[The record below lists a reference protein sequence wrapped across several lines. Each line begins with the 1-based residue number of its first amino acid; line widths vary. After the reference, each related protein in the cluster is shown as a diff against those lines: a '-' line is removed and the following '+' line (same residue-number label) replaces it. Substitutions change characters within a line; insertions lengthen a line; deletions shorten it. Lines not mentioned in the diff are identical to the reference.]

1 MVDAHQTFVIVG
13 GGLAGAK
20 AAETLRSEGFTGRV
34 ILIGDERD
42 HPYERPPL
50 SKGYLTGKEERDSVF
65 VHEPAWYARA
75 EVELHLGQT
84 VTSID
89 RKLRCVHLGDG
100 TSVRYDKLLLATGAE
115 PRRLDIPGTDL
126 AGVHH
131 LRRLAHADRLRQ
143 TLTALGRDNG
153 HLVIAGAGWIG
164 LEVASA
170 ARGYGAEVTVVETAP
185 TPLHHVIGPELGQL
199 FTELHQEH
207 GVRFHFG
214 ARLTEIIG
222 QDGMVL
228 SARTDDGEEH
238 PAHDVLAAIGAAPR
252 TVLAEAAGLDLG
264 DRVQGG
270 GIAVDS
276 ALRTSDPD
284 IYAAGDVAAFPLAY
298 PRTGLGAGL
307 SAGPGSGPGAAP
319 SALRVRVEH
328 WANALNG
335 GPAAARAMLGQ
346 DVTYDRV
353 PYFFSDQYDL
363 GLEYSGWAPPGSY
376 DQVVVRGDAGK
387 REFVAFWL
395 KDRRVLA
402 GMNVNVWDVT
412 EDIQRLIRSGEQQDP
427 DALADPGV
435 PLGSLG
441 TPGTH
446 HG

>member
-1 MVDAHQTFVIVG
+1 MVDADQTFVIVG
-13 GGLAGAK
+13 AGLAGAK
-20 AAETLRSEGFTGRV
+20 AAETLRAEGFTGRV

-50 SKGYLTGKEERDSVF
+50 SKGYLEGKAERDSVF
-65 VHEPAWYARA
+65 THERPWYAGA
-75 EVELHLGQT
+75 DVELHLGQPVTALDRYART
-84 VTSID
+84 VQ
-89 RKLRCVHLGDG
+89 LGDG
-100 TSVRYDKLLLATGAE
+100 TVIHYDKLLLATGSE

-131 LRRLAHADRLRQ
+131 LRRLAHADRLRNV
-143 TLTALGRDNG
+143 LAALGRDNG

-164 LEVASA
+164 LEVAAA
-170 ARGYGAEVTVVETAP
+170 ARGYGAEVTVVESEP
-185 TPLHHVIGPELGQL
+185 TPLHQVIGPELGQI
-199 FTELHQEH
+199 FTELHASH

-214 ARLTEIIG
+214 ARLTEITG

-228 SARTDDGEEH
+228 AARTDDGEEH

-252 TVLAEAAGLDLG
+252 TALAEAAGLETA
-264 DRVQGG
+264 DRAQGG
-270 GIAVDS
+270 GIAVDAS
-276 ALRTSDPD
+276 LRTSDPH
-284 IYAAGDVAAFPLAY
+284 IYAAGDVAAASHPL
-298 PRTGLGAGL
+298 LGARL
-307 SAGPGSGPGAAP
+307 
-319 SALRVRVEH
+319 RVEH

-376 DQVVVRGDAGK
+376 DEVIIRGDAGK
-387 REFVAFWL
+387 REFIAFWL

-412 EDIQRLIRSGEQQDP
+412 ETIQELIRGRSQLDP
-427 DALADPGV
+427 EALGDPSV
-435 PLGSLG
+435 PLDSLL
-441 TPGTH
+441 
-446 HG
+446 